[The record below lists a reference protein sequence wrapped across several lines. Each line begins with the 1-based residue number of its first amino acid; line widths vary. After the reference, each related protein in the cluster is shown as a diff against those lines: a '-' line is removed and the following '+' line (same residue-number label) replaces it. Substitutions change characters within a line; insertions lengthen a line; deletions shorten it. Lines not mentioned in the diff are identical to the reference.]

1 MTRPASRTRRGQI
14 QFGETI
20 MVVVV
25 IVFILIVGIVFYF
38 NASKASVEKQIRTAD
53 QAQSMTVVNNILSL
67 PEIGCDPSVTTG
79 RCVDLL
85 KLKHLAGQINC
96 GSSDPTS
103 RYYCSLFGAGL
114 VTVTIVDAPPA
125 SGPTSFLFYNSSLPN
140 STATDSQFR
149 FTTVYDPVGGEQL
162 FAYFNVSR
170 YQQGVTFG

>member
-1 MTRPASRTRRGQI
+1 MRRPASCARRGQI

-38 NASKASVEKQIRTAD
+38 NASRNSVEKQIRTVD

-85 KLKHLAGQINC
+85 KLEHLASQIDC

-103 RYYCSLFGAGL
+103 KYYCSLFGAGL
-114 VTVTIVDAPPA
+114 VTITIVDAPQT
-125 SGPTSFLFYNSSLPN
+125 SGPTTILFYNSSLPN

-149 FTTVYDPVGGEQL
+149 FTTVYDPVSGEQL

-170 YQQGVTFG
+170 YQRGASFG